1 MEIFTKKCS
10 LNEESTKFGMVVHLG
25 VLSNISYG
33 STLKNQYGRH
43 FQNGRHK
50 YIFLLA
56 ILDNSYNIYSKI
68 SNVYTVDA

>member
-1 MEIFTKKCS
+1 
-10 LNEESTKFGMVVHLG
+10 VVQLG
-25 VLSNISYG
+25 ILSNISYG

-56 ILDNSYNIYSKI
+56 FLDKSYNINARISK
-68 SNVYTVDA
+68 VYTVDA

>member
-1 MEIFTKKCS
+1 
-10 LNEESTKFGMVVHLG
+10 MVVHLG

-50 YIFLLA
+50 YIFLPVS
-56 ILDNSYNIYSKI
+56 LDNSYDINARI
-68 SNVYTVDA
+68 SNVCTVNAQ

>member
-1 MEIFTKKCS
+1 
-10 LNEESTKFGMVVHLG
+10 MVVHLG
-25 VLSNISYG
+25 VLSSISYG

-56 ILDNSYNIYSKI
+56 FLDNSYNINARISK
-68 SNVYTVDA
+68 VYTVDA

>member
-1 MEIFTKKCS
+1 
-10 LNEESTKFGMVVHLG
+10 LAWESIKLGMVVHLG

-50 YIFLLA
+50 YMYILCLLA
-56 ILDNSYNIYSKI
+56 FLDNSYNINARI
-68 SNVYTVDA
+68 SEVYTVYA

>member
-1 MEIFTKKCS
+1 
-10 LNEESTKFGMVVHLG
+10 MVVHLG

-56 ILDNSYNIYSKI
+56 FLDNMYNINARISK
-68 SNVYTVDA
+68 VYAVDA